1 MIIYTCVTNGYDKF
15 SDEHYYDPDVRY
27 VAFTDGTVEVP
38 EQWESY
44 PIKVEHECPRRL
56 SAHPKICPHH
66 YFEVGQTTVWI
77 DGCYTITK
85 AFVDTSKS
93 ILSRSKLTHMIHP
106 CRFNFVEEVMEGYVS
121 SFNTKEQMV
130 EIMEALMELDYDF
143 RAYCSPVL
151 ASIWRHIIPEMY
163 EFHDIWWKYSLIG
176 PNRDQISFDT
186 ARQLTGMQWQT
197 IKHPLQNYWPE
208 VGIDFD
214 HRTGKKNRLGKHPQA
229 GDLEQYKREGEMLK
243 EIRRCTRLIPKLY
256 YKHNFQSMIE
266 ANVLNR

>member
-44 PIKVEHECPRRL
+44 PIKVEHECPRRR

-66 YFEVGQTTVWI
+66 YFEAGQETVWI

-85 AFVDTSKS
+85 EFVDTSKS

-186 ARQLTGMQWQT
+186 ARQLTGIPWQT
-197 IKHPLQNYWPE
+197 IKHPEQNYWPE